1 MTTNM
6 QHYDNLKK
14 VPANALKPI
23 QFGNLKGKS
32 DINPQWRYEALTNEF
47 GACGIGWKYEI
58 VETHT
63 QEVESGNSGTLMVFV
78 KINLYIKDGE
88 EWSAPIPAYGG
99 DMLVVKDKNGIHG
112 NDEAY
117 KMATTDALGTA
128 AKMLGVAADIYR
140 GLANDSKY
148 GREPQNMEQSKPAES
163 KPVEKQVDKP
173 QLEPSTTEE
182 PKPKPK
188 VIHVDGVTKLLT
200 QSGYVSIATIDKEK
214 LQKMYDSGFYK
225 EADAEI
231 EKMLGG
237 KNNG

>member
-1 MTTNM
+1 M

-14 VPANALKPI
+14 VPANALKTI

-47 GACGIGWKYEI
+47 GACGVGWKYEI

-63 QEVESGNSGTLMVFV
+63 QEVPNGNSGSLMVFV

-99 DMLVVKDKNGIHG
+99 DMLIVQDKNGIHG

-117 KMATTDALGTA
+117 KMATTDALGVA
-128 AKMLGVAADIYR
+128 MKMLGVAADVYR

-148 GREPQNMEQSKPAES
+148 GREKTEPVQQAQVQNYGFPAHEPEIMAAWNQAGWDPNGVVGYIQQRYNS
-163 KPVEKQVDKP
+163 RIVSTRFVNNTYYTVGINDTHIRTNTSFPTFVECDV
-173 QLEPSTTEE
+173 
-182 PKPKPK
+182 
-188 VIHVDGVTKLLT
+188 VI
-200 QSGYVSIATIDKEK
+200 I
-214 LQKMYDSGFYK
+214 
-225 EADAEI
+225 
-231 EKMLGG
+231 
-237 KNNG
+237 